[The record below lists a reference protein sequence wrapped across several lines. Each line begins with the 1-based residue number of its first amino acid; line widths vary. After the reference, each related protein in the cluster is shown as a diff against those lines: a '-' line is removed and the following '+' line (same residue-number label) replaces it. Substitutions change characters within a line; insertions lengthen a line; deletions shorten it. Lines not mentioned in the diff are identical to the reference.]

1 MLDEKIQA
9 GGDAEKLNKLK
20 GQAAIAN
27 AKLAYAVFKKQFAPA
42 RFQELARQGA
52 RVQRP
57 LWASTST
64 KNPAYPDVYYVEAL
78 IGPDTVNTMPPQTI
92 VAYKDHGQPALRLED
107 NLEDAHQVIAQ
118 LEAAGV
124 QMDVVTQQL
133 ETEGVASFN
142 KSFDTLMKVVKEQC
156 PATEA

>member
-1 MLDEKIQA
+1 
-9 GGDAEKLNKLK
+9 
-20 GQAAIAN
+20 
-27 AKLAYAVFKKQFAPA
+27 
-42 RFQELARQGA
+42 
-52 RVQRP
+52 

-107 NLEDAHQVIAQ
+107 NVDEARQTISH
-118 LEAAGV
+118 LEAVGIR
-124 QMDVVTQQL
+124 MDTVTQQL

-142 KSFDTLMKVVKEQC
+142 KSFDMLMKVVKEQC
-156 PATEA
+156 TATEA